1 MYVSDAF
8 SSEAYR
14 LWGQAAAARQTAAG
28 QSSAQE
34 ATAARPADI
43 WRSLATGIDVHSAT
57 LDQLSLVSQG
67 LYDYGQISL
76 LDHATLS
83 FDPAKGALG
92 ESADTYLTGQD
103 GADGSGKRDW
113 VAEFE
118 ARLTEHMEAGDSASA
133 AVDQRVLG
141 ILHRLEAAASGGVD
155 VKV

>member
-28 QSSAQE
+28 QGSAQE

-43 WRSLATGIDVHSAT
+43 WRSLGSGIDVHSAT

-67 LYDYGQISL
+67 LYDNGQISL

-92 ESADTYLTGQD
+92 ESADTYVTQT
-103 GADGSGKRDW
+103 DGSGKRDW

-141 ILHRLEAAASGGVD
+141 ILHRLEAATSGGVN
-155 VKV
+155 VTV